1 MQEKRTSGLRLVDS
15 ALKARSSNAGGAP
28 GALARPPS
36 CWTGETPVAPLP
48 LLYSDPV
55 LPEPSSI
62 RSLFLAGPAGR
73 LEALLNAG
81 SRDATHAAVVCHPH
95 PLYGGTL
102 HNKVV
107 FHAMKALNSFGF
119 PVLRFNFR
127 GTGLSEGE
135 HSSGIGEVEDVR
147 AALDWLEREFT
158 LPVIFAGFSFGA
170 VVGLRAAYTD
180 DRVNA
185 LIALGLPAVAVED
198 RNEDRL
204 YDFEFLRACAKPKL
218 FVSGSRDQFG
228 PPGKLEAL
236 VSTFADPKK
245 LVRIE
250 AGDHF
255 FEGRLREM
263 REAIEMWVKE
273 NTKIVAD

>member
-1 MQEKRTSGLRLVDS
+1 
-15 ALKARSSNAGGAP
+15 
-28 GALARPPS
+28 
-36 CWTGETPVAPLP
+36 
-48 LLYSDPV
+48 LYPNFVPTES
-55 LPEPSSI
+55 LSI

-81 SRDATHAAVVCHPH
+81 SPNATHAAIVCHPH
-95 PLYGGTL
+95 PLFGGTL

-135 HSSGIGEVEDVR
+135 HASGVGEVEDVR
-147 AALDWLEREFT
+147 KALDWLETEFN
-158 LPVIFAGFSFGA
+158 LPIIFAGFSFGA
-170 VVGLRAAYTD
+170 AVGLRAAYD
-180 DRVNA
+180 DPRVPA
-185 LIALGLPAVAVED
+185 LIALGLPAVPIEG
-198 RNEDRL
+198 RIYE
-204 YDFEFLRACAKPKL
+204 FEFLRACTKPKL

-228 PPGKLEAL
+228 PIGKLEAL
-236 VSTFADPKK
+236 VNTFADPKK

-255 FEGRLREM
+255 FEGRLKEM
-263 REAIEMWVKE
+263 RIAIEEWTRETLAV
-273 NTKIVAD
+273 